1 MTELKLT
8 MEEML
13 RMELH
18 YSEQRTLQKQKEIL
32 VKEKE
37 LLQNKAHIAQL
48 IKQNAELELI
58 QKGQQTIE
66 FSQTIKDHQ
75 KGYENN
81 FKKQVMERLN
91 LKEGQDFSYSP
102 DTLEVTITET
112 NSKQNDKKKET

>member
-8 MEEML
+8 TEEML

-18 YSEQRTLQKQKEIL
+18 YCEQRTLQKEKEIL

-37 LLQNKAHIAQL
+37 LLKNKSHIAQL
-48 IKQNAELELI
+48 IDKNAQLELI
-58 QKGQQTIE
+58 QKTQQTLE

-75 KGYENN
+75 KSYENN
-81 FKKQVMERLN
+81 LKKKVMERLN

-102 DTLEVTITET
+102 DTLEVTITTT
-112 NSKQNDKKKET
+112 NSKQTDKKKE